1 MAKGTRTTTRRRV
14 VGTAVALSVAAS
26 LLSAASSSA
35 TPPGGQAPRTDI
47 VSTAEDGT
55 RGNSHSYGA
64 RISYDGRYVAFETLA
79 SNLVP
84 GDTNDTSD
92 VLVRDRRTGAFTRAG
107 VADDGRQSQQR
118 VSLKALSGDGRVVG
132 FDSPDPAL
140 APGERPPA
148 ISHAYVRDVRSRHTE
163 FVGIG
168 PEGQLFEWSH
178 LEALSGDG
186 RYAAFFGYARIP
198 RPPFYLATLYVRDR
212 ERGLTEVISEDLH
225 PGPLMSDVSISADGR
240 HVAFRVYDH
249 DRYGVASA
257 VYVRDRRTGR
267 LHHINHTPGD
277 PKPVSDWYGEPSLSA
292 DGRSIA
298 YVTNRD
304 GLPARHPRALWEI
317 FVHDLRT
324 GRTVL
329 ASTAPDDGPLKKPAR
344 LPQISPEGRYV
355 AYPTSACAT
364 GEQDCKAALYL
375 RDVRREGPEA
385 TRRVTVALDGG
396 FPSHG
401 ASGPSP
407 AWGGCLVAFTSS
419 STNLVPDHPEQV
431 ADVYVRHLC

>member
-1 MAKGTRTTTRRRV
+1 
-14 VGTAVALSVAAS
+14 
-26 LLSAASSSA
+26 
-35 TPPGGQAPRTDI
+35 QAPRTEI

-55 RGNSHSYGA
+55 RGNGHSYGTP
-64 RISYDGRYVAFETLA
+64 ISYDGRYVAFGTLA

-92 VLVRDRRTGAFTRAG
+92 VLVRDRRTGTLTRAG
-107 VADDGRQSQQR
+107 VGDDGRQSEEG
-118 VSLKALSGDGRVVG
+118 VSLKALSGDGHVVG
-132 FDSPDPAL
+132 FDSRDPAL

-148 ISHAYVRDVRSRHTE
+148 ISHAYVRDLRSHRTE
-163 FVGIG
+163 FVAIG

-178 LEALSGDG
+178 LEALSADG

-212 ERGLTEVISEDLH
+212 ERGVTEVVSEELH
-225 PGPLMSDVSISADGR
+225 PGPLMSDVSMSADGR

-304 GLPARHPRALWEI
+304 GLSPRNPHALWEI

-329 ASTAPDDGPLKKPAR
+329 ASTAPHGGPLDKSAR
-344 LPQISPEGRYV
+344 SPRISPEGRYV
-355 AYPTSACAT
+355 AYRTIACAT
-364 GEQDCKAALYL
+364 GEADCKQALYL
-375 RDVRREGPEA
+375 RDTRREGQEA

-396 FPSHG
+396 FPSHDAG
-401 ASGPSP
+401 AQAP
-407 AWGGCLVAFTSS
+407 ALGGCLVAFSSS
-419 STNLVPDHPEQV
+419 STDLVPDHPEEV
-431 ADVYVRHLC
+431 GDVYVRHLC